1 MAEKTFTLNQA
12 LDYFHSLEVSSDSKD
27 ESLGDLQFAKIYL
40 RLHSIPVDQ
49 AVMLILV
56 METQ

>member
-1 MAEKTFTLNQA
+1 MAEKTFMLNQA
-12 LDYFHSLEVSSDSKD
+12 DDYLHSLEVSSDSKE

-40 RLHSIPVDQ
+40 RPHSIPVDQ
-49 AVMLILV
+49 VVMLILM

>member
-1 MAEKTFTLNQA
+1 MLNQA
-12 LDYFHSLEVSSDSKD
+12 DDYLHSLEVSSDSKE